1 MTSPLDL
8 TDADAL
14 AVLRDASLAQV
25 AHARDVHNKAVGL
38 VAKTVALALDC
49 GVPVDALAATLNVPT
64 YAVRPI
70 AAGQVTPEQRESDG

>member
-1 MTSPLDL
+1 MTDM

-49 GVPVDALAATLNVPT
+49 GVPVDALAATLNVPE
-64 YAVRPI
+64 YAVRSI
-70 AAGQVTPEQRESDG
+70 ADGPVASRQRWNTDD